1 MEATKY
7 KSDRKLLRS
16 RVNAGLDALKKSKL
30 VDARRVAAIGYC
42 FGGMCALE
50 LARAGAAV
58 AGVAS
63 FHGLL
68 DASSESS
75 KLHAKILVCTGADD
89 PLVPLSQVVALQ
101 EELRL
106 AKVDWQVI
114 TYGGA
119 QHAFTNRDADQ
130 RNVPGLRY
138 QAAADRRSWQVLQI
152 FLQELF

>member
-1 MEATKY
+1 
-7 KSDRKLLRS
+7 
-16 RVNAGLDALKKSKL
+16 VNPAEL
-30 VDARRVAAIGYC
+30 AAIGYC
-42 FGGMCALE
+42 FGGLCALE
-50 LARAGAAV
+50 LARAGASI

-68 DASSESS
+68 DPPSEPSQ
-75 KLHAKILVCTGADD
+75 LQAKVLVCTGADD
-89 PLVPLSQVVALQ
+89 PLVPASQVVALQ

-130 RNVPGLRY
+130 RNIPGLRHH
-138 QAAADRRSWQVLQI
+138 AAADRRSWQVLQV